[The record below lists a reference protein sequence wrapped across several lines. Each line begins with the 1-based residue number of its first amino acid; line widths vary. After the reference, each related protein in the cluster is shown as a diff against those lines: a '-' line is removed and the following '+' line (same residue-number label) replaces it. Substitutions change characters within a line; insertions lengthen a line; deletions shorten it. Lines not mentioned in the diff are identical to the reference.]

1 MRILAFAATNSSR
14 SINRK
19 LVDHAIDRL
28 AATATDS
35 DSDSEITVETI
46 DLRDFEMPIYSIDRE
61 EEGGIPRPARDFH
74 QAIAAADGL
83 LIGLAEHNGNFT
95 AAYKN
100 LYDWTSRIEQ
110 RVYQDTPTV
119 LLATSPGPGG
129 GANVLG
135 LATASAPYIGQEL
148 LGTLSIPAFGQNVD
162 AESGAP
168 NDPEQ
173 QAELDR
179 LVEALIAAA
188 ATGPTAE
195 ANTEQVSA

>member
-28 AATATDS
+28 VAAGADA
-35 DSDSEITVETI
+35 DITVETI

-61 EEGGIPRPARDFH
+61 EEGGIPQPARDFH
-74 QAIAAADGL
+74 QAIASADGV
-83 LIGLAEHNGNFT
+83 LIGLAEHNGNVT
-95 AAYKN
+95 SAYKN

-129 GANVLG
+129 GASVLG
-135 LATASAPYIGQEL
+135 LAAASAPYIGQEL
-148 LGTLSIPAFGQNVD
+148 LGTLSIPAFASSVD
-162 AESGAP
+162 HDTGAP
-168 NDPEQ
+168 HDPGQ
-173 QAELDR
+173 RAELDR
-179 LVEALIAAA
+179 LVEALLTAASTDPTAAA
-188 ATGPTAE
+188 S
-195 ANTEQVSA
+195 TEQVSA

>member
-19 LVDHAIDRL
+19 LLDHAIDRL
-28 AATATDS
+28 AAAAASADE
-35 DSDSEITVETI
+35 DVTVETI
-46 DLRDFEMPIYSIDRE
+46 DLRHFEMPIYSIDRE
-61 EEGGIPRPARDFH
+61 EESGIPQPAKDFH

-110 RVYQDTPTV
+110 QVYQDTPTV

-129 GANVLG
+129 GGNVLG
-135 LATASAPYIGQEL
+135 LAAAGAPYFGQQL
-148 LGTLSIPAFGQNVD
+148 LGSLSVPSFGSSVD
-162 AESGAP
+162 AETGAP

-188 ATGPTAE
+188 STDPTPTAT
-195 ANTEQVSA
+195 TEEVSA